1 MGLTL
6 LQMPA
11 RGGHRTAEMIARL
24 DRLEEEANHATV
36 SVRYASMLY
45 SLRDHIDLVRE
56 GIKKDADKGGGTGVS
71 LTQMPEPGSST

>member
-1 MGLTL
+1 
-6 LQMPA
+6 MPA

-24 DRLEEEANHATV
+24 DRLEDEADHATV
-36 SVRYASMLY
+36 LVRYASMLY